1 MNAPDSLKLDA
12 SAAASTADG
21 NCPVNSHNEWDPLEE
36 VIVGSL
42 EHATIPVNHLT
53 FTGNLPRTAAL
64 LYRPLAG
71 MRYPGVIANPAKRE
85 LEGLARLLE
94 REGIKVRRPD
104 PVDFNYNAKT
114 PFWKSKGFCTASP
127 RDGILIV
134 GDEMIETPMAWR
146 SRYFEVYAYRTLLNE
161 YFDAGARWTSAPKPM
176 LDDKAYDY
184 SYTPPNPGEPMRYM
198 LTEAEPLF
206 DAADFTRC
214 GRDLFYTRSN
224 VTNKR
229 GVEWL
234 RRHLGDGYRLH
245 EIETRCTQP
254 MHIDTTFV
262 PLGPGKVLI
271 NPEFVDV
278 TRLPKVL
285 KDWQILV
292 APQPD
297 PIQSSWRFYLSLVSK
312 WISLNMLKLDEKR
325 VICEASQ
332 VSMIA
337 ALKGWG
343 FEPIPLPFMNYKM
356 FGGGFHCATLD
367 IRRRGQLQSY
377 F

>member
-1 MNAPDSLKLDA
+1 MNASENVAMPSSKPA
-12 SAAASTADG
+12 TAEP
-21 NCPVNSHNEWDPLEE
+21 CPVNSHNEWDPLEE

-42 EHATIPVNHLT
+42 ENATIPVNHIT
-53 FTGNLPRTAAL
+53 FTGNLPPTAAM

-71 MRYPGVIANPAKRE
+71 MRYPGLITKPAIRE
-85 LEGLARLLE
+85 LEGLVQLLE
-94 REGIKVRRPD
+94 TEGITVRRPD
-104 PVDFNYNAKT
+104 PIDFSYPVRT

-127 RDGILIV
+127 RDSILIL
-134 GDEMIETPMAWR
+134 GNEMLETPMAWR
-146 SRYFEVYAYRTLLNE
+146 SRFFEVYAYRTLLNE
-161 YFDAGARWTSAPKPM
+161 YFDKGARWTSAPRPM
-176 LDDKAYDY
+176 LDDKSFDY
-184 SYTPPNPGEPMRYM
+184 GYTPPKSGEPLRYIIN
-198 LTEAEPLF
+198 EAEPLF

-224 VTNKR
+224 VTNAR

-234 RRHLGDGYRLH
+234 RRHLGDAYRLH

-262 PLGPGKVLI
+262 LLGPGKVLV

-278 TRLPKVL
+278 TRLPAVL

-297 PIQSSWRFYLSLVSK
+297 PIPSSFRFYLSLVSK
-312 WISLNMLKLDEKR
+312 WISLNMLMLDEKR
-325 VICEASQ
+325 VIVEESQ
-332 VSMIA
+332 VSMIN

-343 FEPIPLPFMNYKM
+343 FDPIPLPFMNYKM

-367 IRRRGQLQSY
+367 IRRKGELQSY